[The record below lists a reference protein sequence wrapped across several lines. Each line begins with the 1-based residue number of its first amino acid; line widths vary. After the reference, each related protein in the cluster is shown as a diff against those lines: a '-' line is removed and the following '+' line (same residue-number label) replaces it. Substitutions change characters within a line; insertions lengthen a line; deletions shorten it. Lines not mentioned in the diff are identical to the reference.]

1 VIVKFILS
9 LLGMLLLASTLQG
22 AEESKLSKIFS
33 EAVTAKGDSYIRVR
47 KEFEGSRTAAI
58 RFLEAEVKRASS
70 WDKVLQAQILLFR
83 FNNIEKYKNLFSV
96 LSHKNIIYRRSRI
109 GIGTTGKLLAIR
121 FRQAPLLLVE
131 CLWKGNEI
139 DRLQLKSGTIRLGLL
154 GQYPEKSACVARA
167 LGMLEERRAIPIL
180 LRFVEKGLGDSDGCE
195 RAGEALCDMG
205 DPSAFP
211 ELIRIA
217 DQGKDSLA
225 KITALRAS
233 AGTFSQK
240 HVELVRKIQQNTK
253 SAHLRLHCSILLSPR
268 STPTTSSSTARHA
281 PDMIELAR
289 VSLLLNSSEFRGA
302 CEEQAKRCVT
312 YLRSSKAWEK
322 PAAFKTNSC
331 LETVRILRLAAVA
344 GSLAKNI
351 TYLGVPEE
359 ALSDFDASK
368 RGRLYPAARALEAIG
383 LPGVGA
389 IIEVLASDCQSGM
402 NKSTVEL
409 KKDLLLNC
417 LVKILDHSGHG
428 KRAAREL
435 LGEVARKSSFERKV
449 VLQGLLD
456 HKILAESEVINRET
470 TELLGGK
477 FWIIGLAAFL
487 GCVAGILIGR
497 GSAKGDRLK

>member
-1 VIVKFILS
+1 MVKFILS
-9 LLGMLLLASTLQG
+9 LLGMLLLTSTLQG

-33 EAVTAKGDSYIRVR
+33 EVVTAKGESYIRVR

-96 LSHKNIIYRRSRI
+96 LSYKYDRSRSTRIASI
-109 GIGTTGKLLAIR
+109 GQLLAVR

-131 CLWKGNEI
+131 CLWKGNEF
-139 DRLQLKSGTIRLGLL
+139 DRLKLNDGNTL

-167 LGMLEERRAIPIL
+167 LGMLVERRAIPIL
-180 LRFVEKGLGDSDGCE
+180 LRVVDKGLGDPDGCGH
-195 RAGEALCDMG
+195 AGEALRDMG
-205 DPSAFP
+205 DPRSFP

-217 DQGKDSLA
+217 DQGKDYLA
-225 KITALRAS
+225 KKTALWAS
-233 AGTFSQK
+233 AYTFSQK

-253 SAHLRLHCSILLSPR
+253 NAHLRLHCSILLSPR
-268 STPTTSSSTARHA
+268 STRATSNPNAHHS
-281 PDMIELAR
+281 PDRIELAR
-289 VSLLLNSSEFRGA
+289 VSLLLNSSEFRRA
-302 CEEQAKRCVT
+302 CAEQAKRCVA
-312 YLRSSKAWEK
+312 YLRFSKAWEK

-359 ALSDFDASK
+359 ALSHSDASE
-368 RGRLYPAARALEAIG
+368 RGSLYPAARALEAIG
-383 LPGVGA
+383 LPGVDA
-389 IIEVLASDCQSGM
+389 IIEVLASDSESGVE
-402 NKSTVEL
+402 KSEAEL
-409 KKDLLLNC
+409 RTDLLLNC
-417 LVKILDHSGHG
+417 LVKNLDHSGHG
-428 KRAAREL
+428 KRTAREL
-435 LGEVARKSSFERKV
+435 LEEAAFNSSSEKKV

-470 TELLGGK
+470 TELMAGK
-477 FWIIGLAAFL
+477 FWIPLLAALL
-487 GCVAGILIGR
+487 GCAVGVLIGKGR
-497 GSAKGDRLK
+497 GKKEER